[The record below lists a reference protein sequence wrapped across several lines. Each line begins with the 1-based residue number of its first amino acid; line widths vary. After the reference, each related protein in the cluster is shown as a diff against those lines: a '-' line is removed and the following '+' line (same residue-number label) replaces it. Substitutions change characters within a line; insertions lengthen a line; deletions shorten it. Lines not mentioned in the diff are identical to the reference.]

1 MAKFKS
7 IDAMLAKKHPALT
20 VAFLGDSVTQGC
32 FEIYK
37 TGENSIETVFDYKS
51 AYSTRVREILNI
63 LYPSVQIN
71 IINSGISGDNVING
85 EARLEEDVLKYNP
98 DIVVVSFGLNDSV
111 GGLENL
117 PKYKAALNSIFT
129 RLEEKGIEIIFLTQN
144 FMNTKTAPAFLFDD
158 FFRGLSEMF
167 AKVQNGGVLKAYF
180 DCAKEVC
187 EEHGVSVCDGYG
199 IWETMQNAGVDTTA
213 LLANNVNHPIRE
225 YHYYV
230 AVKLIEIMLGV

>member
-7 IDAMLAKKHPALT
+7 IDAMLTKKHPALT

-71 IINSGISGDNVING
+71 IINSGISGDNVVNG
-85 EARLEEDVLKYNP
+85 EVRLEEDVLKYNP

-129 RLEEKGIEIIFLTQN
+129 RLKEKGIEIIFLTQN

-158 FFRGLSEMF
+158 FFRGLSETF
-167 AKVQNGGVLKAYF
+167 AKVQNSGVLKAYF

-187 EEHGVSVCDGYG
+187 KEHGVSVCDGYG
-199 IWETMQNAGVDTTA
+199 IWEAMQNAGVDTTA

-225 YHYYV
+225 YHYYI